1 VAVALLGHGVLWG
14 HRVAFGA
21 RLELDGRGESLGRIA
36 DPQMVWIAAGMADAQ
51 ISGKVMLQIHA
62 VRDRPLAD
70 LIKDT
75 VGLQLL
81 VVGVHSAVSVG
92 ASISPE
98 LPTIG
103 VRPNQNLVEQ
113 LLHGE
118 FHMQQN
124 TPFKKLLVRL
134 GWRGVTFGVTFLSYL
149 VRYGALKCH
158 FSTEMELKSSRY
170 SGLDYPFIH

>member
-1 VAVALLGHGVLWG
+1 VAIALLGYGVL
-14 HRVAFGA
+14 RSDQVALWA
-21 RLELDGRGESLGRIA
+21 CLELDGRWRSLGRIA
-36 DPQMVWIAAGMADAQ
+36 DPQVVWIAAGMADAQ
-51 ISGKVMLQIHA
+51 ISRKVMLQIHA

-103 VRPNQNLVEQ
+103 VRPNLNLVEQ

-149 VRYGALKCH
+149 VQYGALKCH
-158 FSTEMELKSSRY
+158 FSTEMDRRFRQYFGRSYL
-170 SGLDYPFIH
+170 FI

>member
-1 VAVALLGHGVLWG
+1 MLGHGVLRS
-14 HRVAFGA
+14 HQVAFWA
-21 RLELDGRGESLGRIA
+21 RLELYGRGGSLGRVA

-51 ISGKVMLQIHA
+51 IGRKVMLKIHA

-70 LIKDT
+70 LKKDT
-75 VGLQLL
+75 VGLQFL

-92 ASISPE
+92 ISISPE

-103 VRPNQNLVEQ
+103 ARQNLNLVEQ
-113 LLHGE
+113 FLHGE

-124 TPFKKLLVRL
+124 TPFKKLVVRL
-134 GWRGVTFGVTFLSYL
+134 GWRGVTFGATFLWYL

-158 FSTEMELKSSRY
+158 FST
-170 SGLDYPFIH
+170 D

>member
-1 VAVALLGHGVLWG
+1 MESLCRSLGRVLPPGLLSASPAPGLGVTIALLGHGVLRG
-14 HRVAFGA
+14 HQVTFWA
-21 RLELDGRGESLGRIA
+21 RLEVDGRWGSLGRIA
-36 DPQMVWIAAGMADAQ
+36 DPQVVWIAAGMADAQ
-51 ISGKVMLQIHA
+51 ISRKVMLQIHA

-98 LPTIG
+98 FPTIG
-103 VRPNQNLVEQ
+103 VWQNLNLVEQ

-124 TPFKKLLVRL
+124 TPFK
-134 GWRGVTFGVTFLSYL
+134 SY
-149 VRYGALKCH
+149 
-158 FSTEMELKSSRY
+158 
-170 SGLDYPFIH
+170 

>member
-1 VAVALLGHGVLWG
+1 MLGYGVLRSDQVALW
-14 HRVAFGA
+14 AC
-21 RLELDGRGESLGRIA
+21 LELDGRWRSLGRIA
-36 DPQMVWIAAGMADAQ
+36 DPQVVWIAAGMADAQ
-51 ISGKVMLQIHA
+51 ISRKVMLQIHA

-103 VRPNQNLVEQ
+103 VRPNLNLVEQ

-134 GWRGVTFGVTFLSYL
+134 GWCGVIFGVTFHSYL
-149 VRYGALKCH
+149 VQYGALKCH
-158 FSTEMELKSSRY
+158 FPTERKRKSRRY
-170 SGLDYPFIH
+170 SG